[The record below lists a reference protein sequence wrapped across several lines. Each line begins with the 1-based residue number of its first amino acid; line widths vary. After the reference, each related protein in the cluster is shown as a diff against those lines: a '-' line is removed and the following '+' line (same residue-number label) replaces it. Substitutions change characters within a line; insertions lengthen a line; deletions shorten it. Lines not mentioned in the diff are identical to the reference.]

1 MSPQLNTEQFLRLT
15 TPSEGLKILAEQI
28 SVPGR
33 DKPGWRYTTYQSIEQ
48 MAEAALQLDA
58 KGGTI
63 YHACNGFGDWHP
75 HPKKPG
81 KKQIR
86 DQGNVVACRS
96 LYDDIDV
103 GKPGCYATRKE
114 AVKAIITFVKASKL
128 PEPLIVSSGGGLHLY
143 WPFNRDLTPQEWQRL
158 ANKKRLITKHFGLKV
173 DPAVDIDSA
182 RILRPVGSTWRK
194 RGQRTVRCLHE
205 GAISDPDDFD
215 ALLNDCIER
224 CAITPPSSESAI
236 PSWMQGAKGNLDTL
250 TPDYPPTYLA
260 TIAEHCAQ
268 IRNFKETGADAE
280 PLWHACA
287 GIAKHCVDGE
297 AKFLEWSAK
306 YKGFVETEAQEKL
319 DNWTAGPTT
328 CERFRAL
335 NESLCQG
342 CTHSCRSPIALG
354 QQPAMTTSTAV
365 TMRNDDETLND
376 AGNADRLIAAF
387 GERIR
392 YVPEL
397 KAWLVWRNG
406 HWRACSRDKIIEL
419 AVAVIRSLFNQ
430 AAETTNQADRTILY
444 RWAKA
449 SLQITRLDAMVT
461 LAQSKCAVSVDE
473 LDADPLVLGV
483 RNGVV
488 NLRNGEFRAAR
499 PEDLITKIANV
510 DFDPG
515 AICPMWEKTLDLCMG
530 GDAEL
535 VGFLQRAAGYSITG
549 LTVEQVFFFLYGT
562 GCNGKSTIVN
572 VLREIV
578 GGHAVQSQPET
589 IMAQR
594 NSNPSGPT
602 PEIARLAGVRFVAMV
617 ETEDGQRL
625 AESRIKQMT
634 GGDAMTARVLHGY
647 PFDFVPIFKL
657 WLAGNHRPV
666 VRGDDHG
673 IWRRI
678 RIIPFTKIIP
688 PEALDKKLP
697 EKLRA
702 EYPGILNWLIRGCID
717 WQRNGLTVPTKVA
730 KEVEQYKSDMDLI
743 AQWLDENCN
752 VGPHLESRAR
762 FAYRNFAEWAKAGG
776 HGVIT
781 EIRFAQKMAERGFTK
796 YRSRDG
802 QRYRGFEEIHGNL
815 FFA

>member
-1 MSPQLNTEQFLRLT
+1 MTAMNTEQFLRLI
-15 TPSEGLKILAEQI
+15 TPSQGLKILAEQI
-28 SVPGR
+28 SAPGR

-63 YHACNGFGDWHP
+63 YHACNGYGDWHP

-81 KKQIR
+81 KQQIR

-114 AVKAIITFVKASKL
+114 AAAALKAFIKISRL
-128 PEPLIVSSGGGLHLY
+128 PVPCVIASGGGLHLY
-143 WPFNRDLTPQEWQRL
+143 WPFDRDVAPQDWQRM
-158 ANKKRLITKHFGLKV
+158 AEKKRLITKHFGLK
-173 DPAVDIDSA
+173 IDTACDTDLA
-182 RILRPVGSTWRK
+182 RVLRPVGTTWRK
-194 RGQRTVRCLHE
+194 KEDRTVTCVAE
-205 GAISDPDDFD
+205 GATTSPDQFE
-215 ALLNDCIER
+215 ALLDDCIALRKIEVP
-224 CAITPPSSESAI
+224 ASKSAI
-236 PSWMQGAKGNLDTL
+236 PEWMVGTKGNLDDMVTEFA
-250 TPDYPPTYLA
+250 PTYLEV
-260 TIAEHCAQ
+260 IAEHCAQ
-268 IRNFKETGADAE
+268 IRIFKETGTDAE

-297 AKFLEWSAK
+297 AKFIEWSAN
-306 YKGFVETEAQEKL
+306 YEGFVKTEAQEKF

-335 NESLCQG
+335 DESLCQG
-342 CTHSCRSPIALG
+342 CKHSCKSPIALG
-354 QQPAMTTSTAV
+354 RQQAMTTSTAV
-365 TMRNDDETLND
+365 AMRNDDETLND

-430 AAETTNQADRTILY
+430 AAETTNQADRTTLY

-535 VGFLQRAAGYSITG
+535 VGFLQLAAGYSMTG
-549 LTVEQVFFFLYGT
+549 LNNEQVFFFLYGT

-572 VLREIV
+572 VLREIM
-578 GGHAVQSQPET
+578 GGHAVQSAPET
-589 IMAQR
+589 IMAQH
-594 NSNPSGPT
+594 NNNPSGPT

-634 GGDAMTARVLHGY
+634 GGDAMTARVLHGA
-647 PFDFVPIFKL
+647 PFDFVPKFKL

-678 RIIPFTKIIP
+678 VLLPFTTIIP
-688 PEALDKKLP
+688 PEARDKELP

-717 WQRNGLTVPTKVA
+717 WQSKGLAAPTKVS

-743 AQWLDENCN
+743 EQWLDENCN

-781 EIRFAQKMAERGFTK
+781 EVRFAQKMAERGFTK